1 MVGVGYTRTGGAF
14 PLPSW
19 PDWAFDDGAENTAA
33 MAIDAAKDTKT
44 EEGFKAMRSP
54 VGMEE
59 MVELWNGIVNDRCAF
74 P

>member
-1 MVGVGYTRTGGAF
+1 
-14 PLPSW
+14 
-19 PDWAFDDGAENTAA
+19 

-59 MVELWNGIVNDRCAF
+59 MVELWNGIVNDRRAF